1 MYGAAPINEKTT
13 QEPHIPLTLADKLE
27 RMISV

>member
-1 MYGAAPINEKTT
+1 MYGTAPINEKTT
-13 QEPHIPLTLADKLE
+13 RESRPPLTLADKLE